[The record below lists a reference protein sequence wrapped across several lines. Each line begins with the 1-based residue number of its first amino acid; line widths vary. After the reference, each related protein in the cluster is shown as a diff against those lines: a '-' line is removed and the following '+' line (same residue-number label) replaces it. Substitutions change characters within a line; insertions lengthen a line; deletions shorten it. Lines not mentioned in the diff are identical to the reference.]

1 MKSSKTSFLRNC
13 ISGWNVR
20 TDYVKQLKEEFA
32 TLYLTLHE
40 RSQSLRTLYEATHY
54 TPYNPAASPRLITHK
69 L

>member
-1 MKSSKTSFLRNC
+1 MYD
-13 ISGWNVR
+13 

-40 RSQSLRTLYEATHY
+40 CPQLLRTLYEATHY
-54 TPYNPAASPRLITHK
+54 TLYNSAASPRLITRQ